1 MVMDTSMNRKDNGN
15 GYMNEKSELLFL
27 RKCNLEDES

>member
-15 GYMNEKSELLFL
+15 GYMNGQINVRTLDILIKM
-27 RKCNLEDES
+27 K